1 MTTFSALPDP
11 IANIWTNVR
20 IALAYAQANLNVNNL
35 PAARSLAQG
44 VFSTLVNAR
53 DALAAAQMTNALNV
67 LYVNLS
73 PVLAL
78 SLPLTAAQRTF
89 INNRI
94 QAIQSVAASLVNL
107 VPAFG
112 TPSSLAAG
120 KPTISDVGY
129 LTWQMQF
136 AFETVPQMVSVT
148 DLMTAAQNMASAWRA
163 LAPALQN
170 SGEGYAAK
178 TLDLADGMAATS
190 SAAFDDLTNVSS
202 DLLVNVSG
210 AATDVQTGSGG
221 IIVTGSGTP
230 IQVFIPAA
238 SLSSIWERMVAW
250 SSIQRLANSLSADPT
265 SPVAQQIAVVRLVVL
280 RAIKQFASLLLAL
293 RQAPAQAKIRT
304 VTVRQGDTL
313 MSIASRVLGN
323 FESWYQIAQV
333 NALVPPFI
341 ASSPSPGVAAPG
353 SVLYLPT
360 TATLPAP
367 AQAPSYSTNYLG
379 RDIYYGPLN
388 QPMIP
393 WQGDFAT
400 ISGYS
405 NLSLS
410 LGRRLQTTKG
420 TLIFHP
426 QFGSRIPPEIG
437 HIATPKAVGHI
448 GAFAASALKSD
459 PRVNKVQSLQVTVGE
474 NYSIHVSATV
484 IPNGSTG
491 PAIPL
496 NEVLQP

>member
-20 IALAYAQANLNVNNL
+20 AALSYAQANLNVNNL
-35 PAARSLAQG
+35 PASRSLAQG
-44 VFSTLVNAR
+44 VFATLVNAR
-53 DALAAAQMTNALNV
+53 DALAAAQMTNALEV
-67 LYVNLS
+67 LYVNLA

-78 SLPLTAAQRTF
+78 SLPLTVAQRTS

-94 QAIQSVAASLVNL
+94 QAIQAVTASLANL
-107 VPAFG
+107 VPTFSS
-112 TPSSLAAG
+112 PSALAAG
-120 KPTISDVGY
+120 NPIISDVGY

-136 AFETVPQMVSVT
+136 AFEIVPQMISVA
-148 DLMTAAQNMASAWRA
+148 DLISAAQGMASAWQA
-163 LAPALQN
+163 LAPALQI
-170 SGEGYAAK
+170 SGVGYAAD
-178 TLDLADGMAATS
+178 TLDLANGMSATS
-190 SAAFDDLTNVSS
+190 SAALS
-202 DLLVNVSG
+202 DLLNVQGNISTNLSG
-210 AATDVQTGSGG
+210 APTDVQTGSGG
-221 IIVTGSGTP
+221 LIVTGGGTP
-230 IQVFIPAA
+230 IQVFTPSAA
-238 SLSSIWERMVAW
+238 FSSIWQRLIAW
-250 SSIQRLANSLSADPT
+250 PSIQRLANSISADPT
-265 SPVAQQIAVVRLVVL
+265 SPVAQQIAVVRLIVL
-280 RAIKQFASLLLAL
+280 RSIKQFASLLLAL

-360 TATLPAP
+360 TASLPAP

-437 HIATPKAVGHI
+437 HIATSKAVGHI

-459 PRVNKVQSLQVTVGE
+459 PRVNKVQNLQITVGE

-484 IPNGSTG
+484 IPNGATG
-491 PAIPL
+491 PTVPV